1 MFSTLILSVQPA
13 LASLENKPSGKDLKT
28 SLEVAALKMKS
39 AKNRPRF
46 IMCFCT
52 GECPGFAK
60 LELWKLVNFVRNELD
75 VEYAVIH
82 PQLCVTDGDNFLR
95 DLLKDGDKDRIY
107 VIGGCDPRMQKKMFK
122 DAFTEKGLDFDKQVV
137 SLDLRNMETPEAM
150 KKVAETIEKLTAS

>member
-1 MFSTLILSVQPA
+1 
-13 LASLENKPSGKDLKT
+13 
-28 SLEVAALKMKS
+28 MKNT
-39 AKNRPRF
+39 KNRPRF

-107 VIGGCDPRMQKKMFK
+107 VIGGCDPRMQRKMFK
-122 DAFTEKGLDFDKQVV
+122 DVFTEKGLDFDKQVV